1 MDQLRYYLAVCLF
14 LIATHS
20 ASASVTDAL
29 SEAGFSCF
37 AATDGSGTS
46 FGGTMCTHEAIS
58 TSAFTLD
65 EAIAVYIPSTTGA
78 VVRRIVLYL
87 QGFRGVCG
95 DTGATPADVM
105 NVFDLAEQMQAD
117 SPPDS
122 VLVFP
127 MSHGHD
133 TTYYRDFAATG
144 GPFAEFMNWIETIV
158 GEAQWSLAG
167 HSGAGDVIA
176 KSLNLNPSTITKFDA
191 IELLDAAYNIH
202 HASGRFRSG
211 SEAALWQTIAER
223 NPSLI
228 LSCIGNGTYSGCQIL
243 AEQAGFVTVA
253 LTETHVDHCEIPNAY
268 FGPWLHRI
276 GPLIEEQRVWDSFQ

>member
-1 MDQLRYYLAVCLF
+1 MDQLRYYVAACLF
-14 LIATHS
+14 LITTHS

-29 SEAGFSCF
+29 SEAAFSCL
-37 AATDGSGTS
+37 AATDTSGAP
-46 FGGTMCTHEAIS
+46 FGGTMCTHKAIS
-58 TSAFTLD
+58 STAFTLD
-65 EAIAVYIPSTTGA
+65 EAIAVYVPSTTGA
-78 VVRRIVLYL
+78 VVRHIVLYL

-95 DTGATPADVM
+95 DTGAAPADVM

-117 SPPDS
+117 SLPDS

-127 MSHGHD
+127 MSGGHD
-133 TTYYRDFAATG
+133 TTYYHDFAAIS

-158 GEAQWSLAG
+158 GQAQWSLAG

-176 KSLNLNPSTITKFDA
+176 RSLNLNPSIITKFGA

-202 HASGRFRSG
+202 HVAGRFRSG
-211 SEAALWQTIAER
+211 TEAALWQTIAER

-228 LSCIGNGTYSGCQIL
+228 ISCIGNGTYSGCQIL
-243 AEQAGFVTVA
+243 AEQAGFTTVA

-276 GPLIEEQRVWDSFQ
+276 DPLIEEQRIWDSIQ